1 MAPSA
6 PGPTHRVVDRLPP
19 DLAEKVADEIRRSAG
34 DAAEVRLGDAADR
47 HQALVEEQQR
57 DYDEVIQGPPIS
69 VAPMAGSQARGAIAG
84 ALTFGAVGLVVGLLI
99 GLIPMFDLPLGARMG
114 LWALVCTMGASAS
127 GFVFGGG
134 REPEL
139 EGKLRDSSTD
149 VTVAVESADE
159 RVLERARELIAAA
172 EGEVADRARRLA
184 RQDRASD
191 HL

>member
-19 DLAEKVADEIRRSAG
+19 DLAERVADEIRRTAG

-47 HQALVEEQQR
+47 RQALVETQQR
-57 DYDEVIQGPPIS
+57 DTDQVLQGPPVT
-69 VAPMAGSQARGAIAG
+69 VAPMAGSQARGAIVG
-84 ALTFGAVGLVVGLLI
+84 ALTFGAAGLVIGLLV
-99 GLIPMFDLPLGARMG
+99 GLIPMFDLPLGARLG
-114 LWALVCTMGASAS
+114 LWALVGAMAGAAA

-139 EGKLRDSSTD
+139 EGALRDTSTD

-159 RVLERARELIAAA
+159 RVLERARQLIVEA
-172 EGEVADRARRLA
+172 EGEVAQRARRLA
-184 RQDRASD
+184 HQDRARD